1 MANSQIL
8 STCKFFPAGA
18 TESKAV
24 GFEQWGKAYGF
35 GLHSPQLFTGE
46 ILSLALDYR
55 LIKQFEI

>member
-35 GLHSPQLFTGE
+35 GLHSPKLFTGE
-46 ILSLALDYR
+46 IL
-55 LIKQFEI
+55 